1 MTQEPA
7 SSSASSSS
15 LFGASSLLPRVILV
29 VVFLYLFLVGVSTL
43 EAGIRALGSG
53 FQEGLL
59 ENVTN
64 PVAGLFAGI
73 LVTVMVQSSS
83 VTTSTIVGLVGSG
96 TVTVEAAVPMIMGA
110 NIGTTITNTIVSLG
124 HARRSE
130 EFRRA
135 FSAATMHD
143 FFNVMAVLIFFPLEL
158 ATGFM
163 TRIAGALTGVL
174 GGGSV
179 AGGEAKSPIKQI
191 VREPVKLVQDL
202 LESVTDSSVLLGALL
217 FATGLLLIFAALGV
231 MSRNM
236 RTLIEGRIET
246 AMNAAVA
253 RGGGVVGI
261 VTGILVTMGVQSSSI
276 TTSILVPLVGS
287 GVLAIR
293 NAFPITLGANIG
305 TTVTALL
312 ASLAVDLQAGL
323 VIALHHVL
331 FKRHR
336 RRRLLPCAGGAQ
348 HPRQSRRAIGR
359 RSHETPG
366 GGGRIRGGGVP
377 DFAADWHSSAAL
389 GDERW

>member
-64 PVAGLFAGI
+64 PVAGLFAGV

-163 TRIAGALTGVL
+163 TRIAEALTGVL

-331 FKRHR
+331 FNVIGVAVFYPVPAVRNIPVNLAERLAGVATRHR
-336 RRRLLPCAGGAQ
+336 AVVGVYVVGAFLILPLTGIVVL
-348 HPRQSRRAIGR
+348 R
-359 RSHETPG
+359 
-366 GGGRIRGGGVP
+366 
-377 DFAADWHSSAAL
+377 
-389 GDERW
+389 

>member
-331 FKRHR
+331 FNVIGVAVFYPVPAVRNIPVNLAERLAGVATRHR
-336 RRRLLPCAGGAQ
+336 AVVGVYVVGAFLILPLTGIVVL
-348 HPRQSRRAIGR
+348 R
-359 RSHETPG
+359 
-366 GGGRIRGGGVP
+366 
-377 DFAADWHSSAAL
+377 
-389 GDERW
+389 

>member
-143 FFNVMAVLIFFPLEL
+143 LFNVMAVLILFPLEL

-163 TRIAGALTGVL
+163 TRIAEALTGVL

-331 FKRHR
+331 FNVIGVAVFYPVPAVRNIPVNLAERLAGVATRHR
-336 RRRLLPCAGGAQ
+336 AVVGVYVVGAFLILPLTGIVVL
-348 HPRQSRRAIGR
+348 R
-359 RSHETPG
+359 
-366 GGGRIRGGGVP
+366 
-377 DFAADWHSSAAL
+377 
-389 GDERW
+389 

>member
-1 MTQEPA
+1 M
-7 SSSASSSS
+7 
-15 LFGASSLLPRVILV
+15 SSLLPRVVIV

-64 PVAGLFAGI
+64 PLAGLFAGI

-96 TVTVEAAVPMIMGA
+96 TLTVEAAVPMIMGA
-110 NIGTTITNTIVSLG
+110 NIGTTITNTLVSLG

-143 FFNVMAVLIFFPLEL
+143 FFNIMAVTIFFPLEL

-163 TRIAGALTGVL
+163 TRMAEALAGLL
-174 GGGSV
+174 GGGV
-179 AGGEAKSPIKQI
+179 AGGQMSSPIKQI
-191 VREPVKLVQDL
+191 VREPVKLVENL
-202 LESVTDSSVLLGALL
+202 LESVTDSSALLGALL
-217 FATGLLLIFAALGV
+217 FAAGLLLIFAALGV

-236 RTLIEGRIET
+236 RSLIEGRIET

-261 VTGILVTMGVQSSSI
+261 VTGVFVTMGVQSSSI

-287 GVLAIR
+287 GVLTVR

-331 FKRHR
+331 FNVIGVAVFYPLPAVRNIPVSLAERLAVVATRHR
-336 RRRLLPCAGGAQ
+336 AVVGVYVLGAFVVLPLTGIAVL
-348 HPRQSRRAIGR
+348 R
-359 RSHETPG
+359 
-366 GGGRIRGGGVP
+366 
-377 DFAADWHSSAAL
+377 
-389 GDERW
+389 